1 MKGTI
6 PSAKIGGKCLHKD
19 LRYSIIFSLPT
30 EKTPFPNVTKWGNL
44 SALAELPEKDI
55 SRDWMLSDLTQTL
68 ATNPS

>member
-44 SALAELPEKDI
+44 
-55 SRDWMLSDLTQTL
+55 
-68 ATNPS
+68 